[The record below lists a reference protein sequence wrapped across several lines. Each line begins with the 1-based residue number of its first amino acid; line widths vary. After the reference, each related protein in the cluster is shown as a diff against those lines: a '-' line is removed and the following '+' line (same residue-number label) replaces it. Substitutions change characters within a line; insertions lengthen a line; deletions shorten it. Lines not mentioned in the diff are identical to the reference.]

1 MSFRLFLLFVL
12 YRCTNT
18 LVLINIVVSVC
29 VLFLLSLHHHSCGFL
44 NVLTLNPDTCVSWIR
59 RRLPVTRQVG
69 RPCDSPAAAAA
80 RWPPPQTAPTAAF
93 PPGIETA
100 PPSPHLKFKPRF
112 LCIIL
117 STPIK
122 FWLQQ
127 FILHSRHHPDF
138 YFEAQVITQRAYF
151 PVSSLCSL
159 VNRGV

>member
-1 MSFRLFLLFVL
+1 ML

-93 PPGIETA
+93 PPGTETA
-100 PPSPHLKFKPRF
+100 PPSPHLKFK
-112 LCIIL
+112 
-117 STPIK
+117 T
-122 FWLQQ
+122 
-127 FILHSRHHPDF
+127 
-138 YFEAQVITQRAYF
+138 TF
-151 PVSSLCSL
+151 PVYNFIHTDKIVASAVHPSFLPSSRLLFWSSGYNAAGVFPRVFSL
-159 VNRGV
+159 FAR